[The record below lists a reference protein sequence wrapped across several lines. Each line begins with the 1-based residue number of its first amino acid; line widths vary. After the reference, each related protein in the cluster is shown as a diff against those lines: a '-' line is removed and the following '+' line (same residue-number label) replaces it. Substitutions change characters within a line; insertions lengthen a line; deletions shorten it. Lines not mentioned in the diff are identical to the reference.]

1 MINEFTGAGEVS
13 EVEYS
18 EGKTSWTKFKL
29 TREDSSMKNGEIKT
43 KRYYIYC
50 IQFGEKNDSIFDGN
64 RIIVYGRIGMHKNND
79 GKINTSLIV
88 KKIR

>member
-13 EVEYS
+13 GVEYS

-29 TREDSSMKNGEIKT
+29 TIEDSSMKNGEIKT

-50 IQFGEKNDSIFDGN
+50 IQFGGKNDSIFDGN
-64 RIIVYGRIGMHKNND
+64 RIIVYGRLGMHKNND